1 MAKKTGLDRE
11 SLFRQTST
19 KKLVYFLFF
28 ALPANGFIEVTTPY
42 HARTFPG
49 EPRLDKQELCSIDMR
64 ICGTT
69 KSTCPHRPSNFNNLH
84 LTQTAFFLG
93 CNPIKHGFVTMFLPL
108 VRISQSRE
116 AERPLECH
124 TAGPI
129 TFTVGATGSILS
141 HPRID
146 FIDFSVETGLT
157 FPSPHNI
164 GSASAGIPLKGIANI
179 GIFDWLT
186 MGLEADAI
194 LFFNPCPGFQKNIC
208 WYLKADHFMRGFSA
222 NIGYSYSEQSN
233 TPLIWYPSICHWS
246 MHTLHISVSFDA
258 ARERHPHLP
267 WLEFFYDRVLN
278 GRTIAGYSLV
288 GFRCG
293 IYF

>member
-1 MAKKTGLDRE
+1 MAKKTELKLGC
-11 SLFRQTST
+11 LFQKTITR
-19 KKLVYFLFF
+19 KLIYSLFF
-28 ALPANGFIEVTTPY
+28 ALPLHGFIEITTPY

-69 KSTCPHRPSNFNNLH
+69 KSTCHHRANSFRNLH

-93 CNPIKHGFVTMFLPL
+93 CNPIEHGFATVFLPL
-108 VRISQSRE
+108 IHLSQSRE
-116 AERPLECH
+116 ANTPLECH
-124 TAGPI
+124 TTGPI
-129 TFTVGATGSILS
+129 TFTVGATGSMLS
-141 HPRID
+141 HQRID
-146 FIDFSVETGLT
+146 FIDFSVETGLA

-164 GSASAGIPLKGIANI
+164 GSASAGFPLKGVANI

-194 LFFNPCPGFQKNIC
+194 LFVNPCPSFQKNIC

-222 NIGYSYSEQSN
+222 HIGYSYSEQSH
-233 TPLIWYPSICHWS
+233 TPLIWYPDLCHWS

-267 WLEFFYDRVLN
+267 WLEFFCDRVLS
-278 GRTIAGYSLV
+278 GHSVAGYSLV

-293 IYF
+293 VYF